1 MKASIPPTFK
11 QLKSIG
17 YADETF
23 IALNALKKRSLKMC
37 NRDDS
42 SVAEDFE
49 TQCRQ
54 IIVEYAKTV
63 TTASNLLEV
72 VKNAQDIENVV
83 DELYIL
89 KSAAKVEQEK
99 LNKLTLERK
108 QQLSTGQREVPTKVK
123 GLEKIFEA
131 VTNDNEKMDAYRRPS
146 RPPPA
151 IPTLHSTTSTHNDI
165 VKNGNE
171 LENSDVVIIKET
183 KKEVKIKIKK
193 KIVLNSSNEKK
204 GEVEVVAPR
213 QKEKAVGSITACKK
227 QTMKELEHQIDS
239 IFGQFEGLKRLTMII
254 GIENAVPIV
263 ERATIL
269 QNAILNNTA
278 KNIETTNIIK
288 DIELLKSDISILQSL
303 VSKYT
308 G

>member
-1 MKASIPPTFK
+1 MKASIPPTLK
-11 QLKSIG
+11 QLKSLG

-23 IALNALKKRSLKMC
+23 IALNALKNRSLMVC
-37 NRDDS
+37 NRDDN
-42 SVAEDFE
+42 SVAKDFDS
-49 TQCRQ
+49 QCRQ
-54 IIVEYAKTV
+54 IIVEYAKTI

-89 KSAAKVEQEK
+89 KSAAKGEEEK
-99 LNKLTLERK
+99 LNKLKLERK
-108 QQLSTGQREVPTKVK
+108 QHLSTGQRNVPSKVK
-123 GLEKIFEA
+123 GLEKIFKA
-131 VTNDNEKMDAYRRPS
+131 ATNDNKKMGAFRRPS

-151 IPTLHSTTSTHNDI
+151 IPTSHSTATTHNDI
-165 VKNGNE
+165 VKNGHE
-171 LENSDVVIIKET
+171 IENSDVVLIKET

-193 KIVLNSSNEKK
+193 QITLNSSEKK
-204 GEVEVVAPR
+204 GQVEIVAPR
-213 QKEKAVGSITACKK
+213 QKEETMGSISACKK
-227 QTMKELEHQIDS
+227 QTVKELEHQIDS

-263 ERATIL
+263 ERATAL

-278 KNIETTNIIK
+278 KNIETTNIKK

-303 VSKYT
+303 VNNYT